1 MGSERHEKQFFPDNA
16 KQKEEVKERA
26 DKVQSLAERK
36 RVVKKKIFTQAVMP
50 KTEGLGGVEQFNQK
64 NQKLEAVA
72 DFFFETI
79 NTCFYKFES
88 LENRVFGI

>member
-1 MGSERHEKQFFPDNA
+1 MIGLRKIESWVRNDMKSNPFRDNA

-64 NQKLEAVA
+64 NQKSK
-72 DFFFETI
+72 I
-79 NTCFYKFES
+79 RS
-88 LENRVFGI
+88 SR